1 MPYDTR
7 ELPAEDSYSN
17 RRATVTLR
25 SMFGLAFFA
34 LQLTACSDDP
44 PDWPQHLQEKSA
56 HFEYWVRDDDSTSCT
71 GITDDLERHRATLL
85 DYLPGIEGEETLD
98 YYKFRDPKDLAAH
111 GPCNQRDGLVVQCQQ
126 DHRLFAHEL
135 MQQHELVHAYTMAR
149 GRSARFLDEGLAEA
163 LSCGLASRTAT
174 DVSLPE
180 LLAWS
185 SPDHGALAAQDSAS
199 IFVAHL
205 LRVAGPSAFLQL
217 HSLLEP
223 GANTEQVE
231 AAFQKVYST
240 SAEELY
246 QAARHAT
253 RADVGCVRA
262 WECSGPE
269 WDTSQPGYQYQST
282 CGQPSF
288 TPFEAL
294 EPSLF
299 VGATAQ
305 LQGCDAESFSPSL
318 PSPLALPVAVG
329 LQAGRYV
336 LGLFGDPLRN
346 PEPSIVP
353 GALYP
358 LADVV
363 GPDAGC
369 ASLQQIDAPLST
381 RWSFEPRTLAPDLQ
395 GSVVVR
401 WGDATSAAQRALVE
415 TQGLH
420 LSVTAECTAG
430 LEMWVCDGCDALDT
444 CSPLCEASGTAAE
457 AASLP
462 ESPVWRFGWQPESAD
477 TVFSVALSVAAAP
490 P

>member
-1 MPYDTR
+1 MTLALR
-7 ELPAEDSYSN
+7 GHAA
-17 RRATVTLR
+17 RAPTAVGLR
-25 SMFGLAFFA
+25 GLAFFA
-34 LQLTACSDDP
+34 LQLTACSDAP
-44 PDWPQHLQEKSA
+44 SDWPSHLQEKSA
-56 HFEYWVRDDDSTSCT
+56 HFKYWVRDDDSGSCA
-71 GITDDLERHRATLL
+71 GITEDLERHRATLL
-85 DYLPGIEGEETLD
+85 TYLQGTGGEETID

-111 GPCNQRDGLVVQCQQ
+111 GPCNQRDDLVVQCQR

-163 LSCGLASRTAT
+163 LSCGLASRSAT
-174 DVSLPE
+174 EVSLPE

-185 SPDHGALAAQDSAS
+185 SPDDGALAVQDSAS

-205 LRVAGPSAFLQL
+205 LRVGEPSAFLEL

-223 GANTEQVE
+223 GANAEQVE

-246 QAARHAT
+246 QAAQHAT

-269 WDTSQPGYQYQST
+269 WDTSQPGYQYQSA

-288 TPFEAL
+288 TSFEAV

-305 LQGCDAESFSPSL
+305 LQPCDAESFSPNA

-336 LGLFGDPLRN
+336 LGLFGDPLRS
-346 PEPSIVP
+346 PEPSTVP

-363 GPDAGC
+363 GPDASC
-369 ASLQQIDAPLST
+369 ASLQQIDAPLSS
-381 RWSFEPRTLAPDLQ
+381 RWSFEPRTLAPDAQ

-401 WGDATSAAQRALVE
+401 WSDATMADQRELVE
-415 TQGLH
+415 AQGLQ
-420 LSVTAECTAG
+420 LSVAAECSEG
-430 LEMWVCDGCDALDT
+430 LEMWVCDGCNALDT
-444 CSPLCEASGTAAE
+444 CSPLCEASGRPADAAP
-457 AASLP
+457 LP
-462 ESPVWRFGWQPESAD
+462 LNPVWRFDWPPESAD
-477 TVFSVALSVAAAP
+477 TVLTVALSISTSLP
-490 P
+490 